1 MKYLK
6 IYAKKFLILLICAF
20 ITTSV
25 SADVKVKALDELSR
39 TISENIVGWIP
50 GEGVTEASVELR
62 DNNEGNGNYQF
73 SILGVRDVIG
83 KENSNLFS
91 QFSIHTQEINKD
103 TRYIGN
109 LGLGYRFLN
118 SDESLMLGANS
129 FYDKDIQ
136 EGHSRISYG
145 LEAKA
150 AIIDFSFNQYFK
162 TTNQKVISGTKEQ
175 VLSGNEYNVSSQVPY
190 MPWSTFNL
198 QGYRLEN
205 EKSKNDQKGYV
216 YSLENTLT
224 PSLQLNIELDRSKV
238 DGSQDEYNYELVFNY
253 PPKENK
259 YSLSE
264 KALSE
269 EAFEKRNMQ
278 AALKEKVRRNN
289 NLAVEIQGS
298 VIFTSK

>member
-6 IYAKKFLILLICAF
+6 IYAKKFLILIICAF

-136 EGHSRISYG
+136 GGHSRISYG

-162 TTNQKVISGTKEQ
+162 TTNQKVISGTNEQ
-175 VLSGNEYNVSSQVPY
+175 VLSGNEYNVSS
-190 MPWSTFNL
+190 
-198 QGYRLEN
+198 
-205 EKSKNDQKGYV
+205 
-216 YSLENTLT
+216 
-224 PSLQLNIELDRSKV
+224 
-238 DGSQDEYNYELVFNY
+238 
-253 PPKENK
+253 
-259 YSLSE
+259 
-264 KALSE
+264 
-269 EAFEKRNMQ
+269 
-278 AALKEKVRRNN
+278 
-289 NLAVEIQGS
+289 
-298 VIFTSK
+298 